1 MARDDYIE
9 VKDRIQQFLDKYPE
23 GSLQGSWEWTERLG
37 EPWIVYRAEAYRTPD
52 DPRPGIGYAW
62 EPVPGRT
69 PFTRDSEL
77 MVAET
82 SAWGRATAA
91 IGIAVHKGVASGDEV
106 RAAEARRVERTRPT
120 EPEPDQWTTPDP
132 AQGAEPRD
140 FRVSAKQLGMIKR
153 LCDEAG
159 ITDKAEALGHVNDL
173 LASVS
178 LPTVNSLHELPK
190 HHASSVIS
198 RMKGDPSIV

>member
-9 VKDRIQQFLDKYPE
+9 VKDRLQTFMEKYPN
-23 GSLQGSWEWTERLG
+23 GSLQGSWEWTDRLG

-52 DPRPGIGYAW
+52 DPRPGVGYAW

-69 PFTRDSEL
+69 NFTRDSEL
-77 MVAET
+77 QNAET
-82 SAWGRATAA
+82 SAWGRALAA
-91 IGIAVHKGVASGDEV
+91 LGIAVHKGIATGDEV
-106 RAAEARRVERTRPT
+106 RAAEARRTERTRPT
-120 EPEPDQWTTPDP
+120 QPEPDQWTTVDP

-140 FRVSAKQLGMIKR
+140 FRVSAKQLGMIKA
-153 LCDEAG
+153 LCDKAG
-159 ITDKAEALGHVNDL
+159 ITDKDEALGHVNDF
-173 LASVS
+173 LASAS

-190 HHASSVIS
+190 HHASSVIT

>member
-9 VKDRIQQFLDKYPE
+9 VKDRLQTFLDKYPE
-23 GSLQGSWEWTERLG
+23 GSLQGSWLWTERLG

-52 DPRPGIGYAW
+52 DPRPGVGYAW

-82 SAWGRATAA
+82 SAWGRAMAA
-91 IGIAVHKGVASGDEV
+91 LGVAVHKGVASGDEV
-106 RAAEARRVERTRPT
+106 RAAENRRVERTKPT
-120 EPEPDQWTTPDP
+120 APADDQWTTPDP

-140 FRVSAKQLGMIKR
+140 FRVSAKQLGMIKA
-153 LCDEAG
+153 LCDQAG
-159 ITDKAEALGHVNDL
+159 IVDKDEALGHVNDIL
-173 LASVS
+173 QGQN
-178 LPTVNSLHELPK
+178 LPTVTTLHDLPK
-190 HHASSVIS
+190 HHASSVIT
-198 RMKGDPSIV
+198 RMKGDYTTV